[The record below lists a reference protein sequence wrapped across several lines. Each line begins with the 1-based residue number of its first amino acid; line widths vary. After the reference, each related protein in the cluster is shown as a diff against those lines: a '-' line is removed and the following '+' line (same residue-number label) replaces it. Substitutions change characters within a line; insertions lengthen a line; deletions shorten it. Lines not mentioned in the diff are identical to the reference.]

1 MLSYREA
8 WDFLSRHKMQ
18 INTLLRWYA
27 SKLDSHP
34 LRTKIITSG
43 LIAGTGDLLCQSI
56 VLGTTEDNKVDDIN
70 FNDGSMIC
78 NHQQV
83 HQLQQHSSSSTSSCA
98 SQYDITRTAK
108 FAFLGATL
116 VAPATHVWYGYLMTK
131 IPGLSLASVGKRLA
145 LDQGLFAPVFLT
157 TFVSCLTVL
166 DHIVTSAR
174 MVNATMNSDITT
186 PTSAAAQP
194 IHQHL
199 LEVSIH
205 NQCSSSSTSAS
216 TSIVMSSPPASPHP
230 PPPMQSLILNRIRN
244 DVPQSLLVGWSIW
257 IPSMAYMFAYVP
269 GKYQVLFSNAV
280 GFVWNVYLSWRT
292 HQ

>member
-1 MLSYREA
+1 M
-8 WDFLSRHKMQ
+8 H

-43 LIAGTGDLLCQSI
+43 LIAGTGDLLCQCI
-56 VLGTTEDNKVDDIN
+56 GPGTTEDKKVDNIIN
-70 FNDGSMIC
+70 INDGNMIY
-78 NHQQV
+78 NHQLEQQQQ
-83 HQLQQHSSSSTSSCA
+83 QLQQHSVSSSSPT

-131 IPGLSLASVGKRLA
+131 IPGVSLVSVGKRLA

-174 MVNATMNSDITT
+174 MVNATMISDITT

-216 TSIVMSSPPASPHP
+216 TSTSIVMSSPPASPHP
-230 PPPMQSLILNRIRN
+230 PPPPPPLQSLILNRIQN

-269 GKYQVLFSNAV
+269 GKYQVLFSNTV